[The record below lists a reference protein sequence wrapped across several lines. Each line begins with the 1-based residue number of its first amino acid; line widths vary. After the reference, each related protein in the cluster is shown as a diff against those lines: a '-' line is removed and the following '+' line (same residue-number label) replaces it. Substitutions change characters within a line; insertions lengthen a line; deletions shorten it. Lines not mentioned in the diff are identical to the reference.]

1 MRRGF
6 AYAVCVALCRASSSS
21 PSSSSSSSVSSH
33 AQKKKWITLSSPS
46 VPWTCH
52 VLSGVFL
59 MADGFGDCRARADSH
74 STAAGVARGHLEC
87 KVARDGVFC
96 VCVCVISRGVARA
109 ATASAS
115 ARPMG
120 DGRHVGDT
128 GRPWSV
134 ALSHDWSNQCLDCE
148 TPGSTCPGPFAPTPR
163 RRRARAVRRRAA
175 TATTNGAKR
184 RDARHASRRASRRSV
199 GRSQE
204 GAQTRGR
211 ARRPHTSLARVTRW

>member
-59 MADGFGDCRARADSH
+59 MADGFCDCRARADSH

-87 KVARDGVFC
+87 KVARDGVFLC
-96 VCVCVISRGVARA
+96 VSSRAVSHAPRRRRRRRARWA
-109 ATASAS
+109 
-115 ARPMG
+115 MG
-120 DGRHVGDT
+120 DMSATLGVPRG
-128 GRPWSV
+128 

-148 TPGSTCPGPFAPTPR
+148 TPGSPCPGPFAPTPR

-211 ARRPHTSLARVTRW
+211 ARRPHTSRG